1 MVRSMFAF
9 ALILATVQVH
19 ASGQF
24 SGQTITCQN
33 KKQGL
38 TIRAK
43 LTNLGFELSEANV
56 DVAVKMKKDSGFQGV
71 LRNEKIES
79 ATSNGN
85 LVIKGEAEAKNLALE
100 LVLPENKL
108 KRGFKNVTLSA
119 FLDNP
124 LSDAGFYPNR
134 VTVKCNSTLVN

>member
-1 MVRSMFAF
+1 MVRSLFVF
-9 ALILATVQVH
+9 ALIFSSLQVQASATVT
-19 ASGQF
+19 
-24 SGQTITCQN
+24 GQTITCQN

-43 LTNLGFELSEANV
+43 LTNLSFELSEANV
-56 DVAVKMKKDSGFQGV
+56 DVAVKMKRESGFQGV

-124 LSDAGFYPNR
+124 ISDAGFYPNR
-134 VTVKCNSTLVN
+134 VSVQCSSTLVN